1 MMLQPRKV
9 KYKFRQKR
17 RRVTLFR
24 TRSLV
29 YGDIALVILKPLCV
43 SSKGFFR
50 LKLFLK
56 KSVRKSDVT
65 KRAFWLA
72 LFPHLPLSKKP
83 KGMRMGKGVGK
94 LSTWHT
100 LVSGGTLLLEF
111 KNLRKGRA
119 LYYANQVTKRLTI
132 PTQVTLRYS
141 YTPLKLIGSRRVN
154 YSVLPFY

>member
-1 MMLQPRKV
+1 MLQPRKV

-17 RRVTLFR
+17 RRVTIFR
-24 TRSLV
+24 PRSLI

-56 KSVRKSDVT
+56 KSVRKSDIT

-132 PTQVTLRYS
+132 PTHVTVRYS
-141 YTPLKLIGSRRVN
+141 DTPLKLIGSRRVN

>member
-1 MMLQPRKV
+1 MLLQPRKV
-9 KYKFRQKR
+9 KYKFRHKR
-17 RRVTLFR
+17 RRVPIFR
-24 TRSLV
+24 LRSLL
-29 YGDIALVILKPLCV
+29 YGDVALVILKPLRV

-56 KSVRKSDVT
+56 RSVRKSDIT

-94 LSTWHT
+94 LATWHT

-119 LYYANQVTKRLTI
+119 LYYTTQVSKRLTI
-132 PTQVTLRYS
+132 PTQVNVRYTNS
-141 YTPLKLIGSRRVN
+141 TLKLVGGRRVN

>member
-17 RRVTLFR
+17 RRVTIFR
-24 TRSLV
+24 TRSLM

-43 SSKGFFR
+43 SSKSFFR

-56 KSVRKSDVT
+56 KSVRKSDIT

-132 PTQVTLRYS
+132 PTQVIVRYS
-141 YTPLKLIGSRRVN
+141 DTPLKLIGSRRVN